1 VSSPFP
7 ERQLGEYE
15 LVREV
20 GRGAMGIVFEA
31 IHRPSGRQV
40 ALKLLVF
47 PPLIPDEERE
57 GLIARFA
64 REARAL
70 ASVRHPH
77 VVSVHDVG
85 IVDGPP
91 FMAMEYLVG
100 MNAREWLHRHGPM
113 PPGDLVRIGCQ
124 LCSALEAVHAAGI
137 VHRDVKPDNVV
148 LTEDGSVRLTDF
160 GIARMEVEASL
171 TRTGG
176 LIGSPAY
183 MAPEQI
189 LGGTVD
195 ARSDL
200 FSAGVTLYQLL
211 TGELP
216 FQGTQLMEIA
226 HRVAYDPPRPPV
238 GAPPALAAVIL
249 RALDKDPDR
258 RFAPADELGS
268 ALEEAAA
275 SDPGAQ
281 AMGVAA
287 ATPITVLDTPSP
299 VSPPLGTPTL
309 HRPQPSVSSS
319 VIGHCEQHPGRAA
332 AASCSECGTPLCGAC
347 VRFRLG
353 RAWCEEHSTGRA
365 RPLWMT
371 RLEVLWVGLLFAL
384 LMLSL
389 YPLRW

>member
-1 VSSPFP
+1 
-7 ERQLGEYE
+7 
-15 LVREV
+15 
-20 GRGAMGIVFEA
+20 MGIVFEA

-85 IVDGPP
+85 IVDGQP

-238 GAPPALAAVIL
+238 GAPPPLCL
-249 RALDKDPDR
+249 CR
-258 RFAPADELGS
+258 RPWLGARGSCGERPGGTGHGRGRGDTHHRPRYPFSRLPTAGNADS
-268 ALEEAAA
+268 
-275 SDPGAQ
+275 PP
-281 AMGVAA
+281 A
-287 ATPITVLDTPSP
+287 AT
-299 VSPPLGTPTL
+299 
-309 HRPQPSVSSS
+309 
-319 VIGHCEQHPGRAA
+319 
-332 AASCSECGTPLCGAC
+332 
-347 VRFRLG
+347 VR
-353 RAWCEEHSTGRA
+353 
-365 RPLWMT
+365 
-371 RLEVLWVGLLFAL
+371 LFL
-384 LMLSL
+384 RYWSL
-389 YPLRW
+389 